1 MDSNLNTPPE
11 DFSATGDYSLDEK
24 SVTLMLESIIAS
36 AAAATM
42 TPQAATTLTLLDS
55 QGIENTEPL
64 QHSFS
69 EPTIWSHT
77 PELFAWE
84 VRALPLEENV
94 ELAPLNKNTTEI
106 IFMEGASKNLLPE
119 ENLVISA
126 RKVIFFLKLK

>member
-36 AAAATM
+36 AATATM

-64 QHSFS
+64 QHSLS
-69 EPTIWSHT
+69 ETIWSHT

-106 IFMEGASKNLLPE
+106 IFMEGASKNLLTE